1 MADGGESSMNALY
14 IGDGRLLVK
23 PVWGG
28 RMIIP
33 ADDLSI
39 TPQFALDGI
48 IEPPLTRYFMRTLL
62 PGQRVVD
69 VGAHVGY
76 FSVLAGYLV
85 GETGKV
91 IAIEADPALAV
102 YLADNL
108 SLNYMRAWCR
118 VEAKAAY
125 SENGDVSFYTA
136 GRYPGNSSIHRHSEE
151 YKQHYDGISFG
162 SEIDAAR
169 LDTMLADDLPVDLLK
184 LDIEGGEYHALL
196 GLGDLLC
203 RDKIHAVVMEVNR
216 MMAQDDYRKF
226 CSVLTVLGH
235 RGATFH
241 GLSDDGE
248 PTPIDLDAVLAAG
261 SCANLLMIPPESAA

>member
-1 MADGGESSMNALY
+1 MNALY

-23 PVWGG
+23 PTWGG

-85 GETGKV
+85 GETGRV
-91 IAIEADPALAV
+91 IAVEANSDLIP
-102 YLADNL
+102 YLTDNL
-108 SLNYMRAWCR
+108 SLNYMRGWCR
-118 VEAKAAY
+118 VEEKAAY
-125 SENGDVSFYTA
+125 SENGALAFSIALQF
-136 GRYPGNSSIHRHSEE
+136 PGNSSIHPHSEE
-151 YKQHYDGISFG
+151 YKSHYD
-162 SEIDAAR
+162 DTCTKQDVVAAR
-169 LDTMLADDLPVDLLK
+169 LDSILKDDLPIDLLK
-184 LDIEGGEYHALL
+184 LDIEGGEYQALL

-203 RDKIHAVVMEVNR
+203 RDKIRAVVMEVNR
-216 MMAQDDYRKF
+216 MMAQDDYPKF
-226 CSVLTVLGH
+226 CRALTALAF
-235 RGATFH
+235 RGAAFH
-241 GLSDDGE
+241 GLNDDGE
-248 PTPIDLDAVLAAG
+248 PIPIDLDGVLESG
-261 SCANLLMIPPESAA
+261 SCANLLMIPRESAA